1 MSFLRNMRATIK
13 SCLKQYLR
21 DGNNQ
26 DTCAFD
32 QTHLIVRVHQLI
44 GLENK
49 FVAII
54 ENIQFTTKKII
65 SPDLL

>member
-1 MSFLRNMRATIK
+1 MRATIK

-32 QTHLIVRVHQLI
+32 QTHLIVHQLI
-44 GLENK
+44 GIENK

-54 ENIQFTTKKII
+54 ENIQFTTKKMI